1 MAALNDTPA
10 PRWDMVKNNQL
21 QLWLTNKE
29 HALNF
34 DPFSKWTFIT
44 LMNYNFLIEILQA
57 FSVPFCVWGDI
68 SGICSQSLA

>member
-1 MAALNDTPA
+1 MLCDRVTGPLSQAEQTYVNPTRSTVAALNDTPA

-34 DPFSKWTFIT
+34 DPFSKWTFIS
-44 LMNYNFLIEILQA
+44 LMNYNFLI
-57 FSVPFCVWGDI
+57 S
-68 SGICSQSLA
+68 